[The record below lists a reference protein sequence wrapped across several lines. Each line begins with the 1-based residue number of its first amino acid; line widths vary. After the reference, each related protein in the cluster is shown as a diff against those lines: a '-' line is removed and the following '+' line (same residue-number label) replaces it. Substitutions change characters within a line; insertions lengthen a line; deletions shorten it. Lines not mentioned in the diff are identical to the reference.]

1 MERLTFD
8 GNFCDI
14 AQCREMPCPYNNA
27 CTQRQVWERLKQYE
41 DSGLSPI
48 ACEEARKIE
57 DGLSKHDYSIAR
69 MVELMQADKDGRLM
83 ALLKVARIAGN
94 RPKPDNWVD
103 LAGYAACGAEIS
115 AREPKRTTKRT
126 ASTSDAAGGAE
137 AGKTASCVKLQRMDG
152 YYLVDVDGNSHRF
165 TLWET
170 AMQFIRDQT
179 AEERKKKT

>member
-1 MERLTFD
+1 MNRLDTLKAAAECVCGSREEDYGSPENNFRTIASLWNSYLYGAGLMENPT
-8 GNFCDI
+8 
-14 AQCREMPCPYNNA
+14 PH
-27 CTQRQVWERLKQYE
+27 VWK
-41 DSGLSPI
+41 GIKP
-48 ACEEARKIE
+48 
-57 DGLSKHDYSIAR
+57 
-69 MVELMQADKDGRLM
+69 KDVAAMM

-170 AMQFIRDQT
+170 AMQFIREHAGELT
-179 AEERKKKT
+179 